1 VKGER
6 LKGGGE
12 SEAEFSRT
20 LFAPTRRCFSFLY
33 PFTFAPYPFII
44 SPDVDDENDQSLDEL
59 ERRLA
64 HGFRDRSLLERALT
78 HRSWAHEQTGPGEG
92 ALARSLH
99 NEALEF
105 VGDSVLGLVVADRLF
120 RGYENLTEGDLSR
133 MKHRLVSTETL
144 ARAAARL
151 DLGRYVRVGR
161 GEEKTGGRRKQ
172 AMLADLFEAVLAA
185 VYLDGGFEAAR
196 AFVGRAL
203 GAEFDEATPESAAA
217 ADYKT
222 LLQERVQ
229 AVFRVTPAYEL
240 VETEGPPHARTFHVE
255 VRWNE
260 VALRGTG
267 ASIKLA
273 EMDAARRALEE
284 IEELN
289 GTDGAGA
296 GEARPTGGGEG
307 GAD

>member
-1 VKGER
+1 MDNE
-6 LKGGGE
+6 
-12 SEAEFSRT
+12 
-20 LFAPTRRCFSFLY
+20 
-33 PFTFAPYPFII
+33 
-44 SPDVDDENDQSLDEL
+44 DDQSLGEL

-64 HGFRDRSLLERALT
+64 HDFHDRALLERALT
-78 HRSWAHEQTGPGEG
+78 HRSWAHEREGPGGEER
-92 ALARSLH
+92 ARGLH

-120 RGYENLTEGDLSR
+120 RESDNLTEGDLSR

-144 ARAAARL
+144 AGAAARL
-151 DLGRYVRVGR
+151 DLGRFVRVGR
-161 GEEKTGGRRKQ
+161 GEEKTGGRHKQ

-203 GAEFDEATPESAAA
+203 VEEFNGASPESAAA

-229 AVFRVTPAYEL
+229 AVSRVTPAYEL
-240 VETEGPPHARTFHVE
+240 IETEGPPHARTFHVE
-255 VRWNE
+255 ARWDGVSVRG
-260 VALRGTG
+260 RGS
-267 ASIKLA
+267 SIKSA

-284 IEELN
+284 VEELRVS
-289 GTDGAGA
+289 AEA
-296 GEARPTGGGEG
+296 GEAGETGGPAEKARDGSV
-307 GAD
+307 

>member
-1 VKGER
+1 M
-6 LKGGGE
+6 
-12 SEAEFSRT
+12 S
-20 LFAPTRRCFSFLY
+20 
-33 PFTFAPYPFII
+33 
-44 SPDVDDENDQSLDEL
+44 DENDQGLGEL
-59 ERRLA
+59 EGRLA
-64 HGFRDRSLLERALT
+64 YGFRDRSLLERALT

-92 ALARSLH
+92 ELARSLH

-120 RGYENLTEGDLSR
+120 RDCENMTEGDLSR

-151 DLGRYVRVGR
+151 DLGSHVRVGR

-185 VYLDGGFEAAR
+185 VYLDGGFEAAQN
-196 AFVGRAL
+196 FVGHAL
-203 GAEFDEATPESAAA
+203 SEELDEATPESAAA

-229 AVFRVTPAYEL
+229 AVFRVTPAYEMI
-240 VETEGPPHARTFHVE
+240 ETEGPPHDRTFHVE

-260 VALRGTG
+260 TSIRGTG
-267 ASIKLA
+267 SSIKSA

-289 GTDGAGA
+289 GSGEAGA
-296 GEARPTGGGEG
+296 EEASPTESDDGDRAVGNESQGEQSPEG
-307 GAD
+307 AEV